1 MHRLSGSSATRRFRA
16 HRSPQLLIS
25 AALLTGLAVMAIR
38 PQLFTDLTPNSPC
51 DLSNTAQ
58 PPTAE
63 HPFGVDVLG
72 CDYLTQTVYGART
85 SLSIALLVVGLAL
98 AVALVVGSLAGFLGG
113 SVDAVLSR
121 ITDVWSGI
129 PLILGGVVLLSTT
142 QTRGVLQVAVVLA
155 IFGWPPMV
163 RLLRTSVMTTR
174 ELDYVQAARALG
186 ASRWRVL
193 RHHVLPNS
201 LRPVLTLASAYAGA
215 VIATEATLTFAGVGL
230 QRPTVSWGILLFN
243 AQDRI
248 GEAPHLLVSP
258 GAFLV
263 VTVLAFVLLGEALRR
278 SSSMAEARRG

>member
-1 MHRLSGSSATRRFRA
+1 MTCPTRR
-16 HRSPQLLIS
+16 S
-25 AALLTGLAVMAIR
+25 R
-38 PQLFTDLTPNSPC
+38 PPRR
-51 DLSNTAQ
+51 
-58 PPTAE
+58 

-98 AVALVVGSLAGFLGG
+98 AVALVVVGSLAGFLGG
-113 SVDAVLSR
+113 SVDAVLCR

-186 ASRWRVL
+186 AS
-193 RHHVLPNS
+193 S
-201 LRPVLTLASAYAGA
+201 
-215 VIATEATLTFAGVGL
+215 
-230 QRPTVSWGILLFN
+230 
-243 AQDRI
+243 
-248 GEAPHLLVSP
+248 
-258 GAFLV
+258 
-263 VTVLAFVLLGEALRR
+263 
-278 SSSMAEARRG
+278 